1 MEDNKVEVRRVL
13 ARQIGRTLTADE
25 VEMVSDGTDIFCR
38 PSGGN
43 TDAFAIEQPACDAG
57 PADDRVYLRT

>member
-13 ARQIGRTLTADE
+13 ARQIGRTVTADE
-25 VEMVSDGTDIFCR
+25 LQTASDSTGIFCR

-43 TDAFAIEQPACDAG
+43 TDQFAIEQPGYDVG
-57 PADDRVYLRT
+57 PAHEVGSRT